1 MVKLEQHVGRMH
13 RHGAV
18 ALVAGLASLLAAPV
32 QAQPG
37 TVYWTSWL
45 RVGPGDG
52 YAVVDEVAPRS
63 TVEVLGCKD
72 GWCRVTASRATG
84 YLKEAMLSAPD
95 IHAGPPQAPLPG
107 PCVTVARNSASSVG
121 EATRIC
127 SK

>member
-1 MVKLEQHVGRMH
+1 MVKPEQRAEPA
-13 RHGAV
+13 RRYGAT
-18 ALVAGLASLLAAPV
+18 ALAVGLASLFAGPV

-63 TVEVLGCKD
+63 TVEVLGCQD
-72 GWCRVTASRATG
+72 GWCRVTAKGATG
-84 YLKEAMLSAPD
+84 YLKQAMLSAPD
-95 IHAGPPQAPLPG
+95 IHAGPPQAAMPG
-107 PCVTVARNSASSVG
+107 PCVVVARNGAGQLG